1 MYALATALNKG
12 EIQRAALDVTHPEP
26 LPRDHPL
33 LKCDDVIITPHYGAA
48 IYSTR
53 LKMTE
58 KCVNSLKA
66 VLIDNKDMPDQLEL

>member
-1 MYALATALNKG
+1 MYALATSLDQG
-12 EIQRAALDVTHPEP
+12 EIQRAALDVTYPEP

-33 LKCDDVIITPHYGAA
+33 LSSDDVIITPHYGAA

-53 LKMTE
+53 LKMMQ

-66 VLIDNKDMPDQLEL
+66 VLIDNEDMPDKINL